1 MMNEGSLDSIEKSQ
15 LNSSTEDNQSYDVY
29 EAHNPR
35 YSPSTS
41 DFKVYLCAIRFYLEK
56 LSFQK

>member
-1 MMNEGSLDSIEKSQ
+1 MNNGSLDSMDKTQ
-15 LNSSTEDNQSYDVY
+15 LNSSMEDNHSYDVY

-41 DFKVYLCAIRFYLEK
+41 DFKVTFFLFLMK
-56 LSFQK
+56 LKKKKKI